1 MPLRRRPRQ
10 LDLIPRRRKPGPK
23 RRLDA
28 GVSHAARTRLGRRW
42 PLHVTLR
49 MADRVFS
56 LRSRRAVRVIEAALR
71 ASRDR
76 FHPKVVQVSVMGNHV
91 HLLVEAEDHLE
102 LARAM
107 QGLCIRIAKGLNKMM
122 REHGVPSAR
131 GRVFADR
138 YHSRVLRTPSEVR
151 NAVHYLRENRRHHFG
166 GVSAH
171 VDEYS
176 SDGLLAGVV
185 AAPTHWLIT
194 AGVQRRPRGRPS
206 RRTPTESTVLPRR
219 R

>member
-1 MPLRRRPRQ
+1 MPTRRRPRQ
-10 LDLIPRRRKPGPK
+10 LDLIPRRKRPGPK

-28 GVSHAARTRLGRRW
+28 GVSHAPRPRLGRRW

-49 MADRVFS
+49 MARRVFN

-122 REHGVPSAR
+122 RACGVASAR

-151 NAVHYLRENRRHHFG
+151 NALHYLRDNHRHHFG
-166 GVSAH
+166 VGAA

-176 SDGLLAGVV
+176 SDGLLAAVV

-194 AGVQRRPRGRPS
+194 TGAHGRA
-206 RRTPTESTVLPRR
+206 RERR
-219 R
+219 RRHDDGAIGRR

>member
-1 MPLRRRPRQ
+1 MPARRRPRQ
-10 LDLIPRRRKPGPK
+10 LDLIPRREKPGPK

-28 GVSHAARTRLGRRW
+28 GVSHASRERLGRRW

-49 MADRVFS
+49 MARRVFN
-56 LRSRRAVRVIEAALR
+56 LRSGRAVRVIEAALR

-76 FHPKVVQVSVMGNHV
+76 FRPKVVQVSVMGNHV

-122 REHGVPSAR
+122 RAHGVPTAR

-151 NAVHYLRENRRHHFG
+151 NAQHYIRENRRHHFG
-166 GVSAH
+166 GAAL

-176 SDGLLAGVV
+176 SDGLLAAVV
-185 AAPTHWLIT
+185 VAPTHWLI
-194 AGVQRRPRGRPS
+194 AKDVHRRRARGRPARGS
-206 RRTPTESTVLPRR
+206 PAG
-219 R
+219 